1 MFPTAFRDLAKPQV
15 LGIIGAVKTANGI
28 TIPKL
33 AEELN
38 LSYMGVK
45 KHCVKLEDQGYI
57 KSWRIPREG
66 VGRPQKLYTL
76 TAKCDELFPDTGIE
90 VVINVLEGVKEFFGE
105 SSPEKLFFHHYEK
118 QREQWAKSISKGS
131 SLVEKAT
138 RLADLRAKS
147 GCFSRCK
154 YDNEHGFRIEE
165 YHHPMKQLF
174 KLYPN
179 LIKLEV
185 RMMEQLLGSAVSRKE
200 LSLSKGGNLVI
211 YQIGTLA

>member
-28 TIPKL
+28 TIPEL

-45 KHCVKLEDQGYI
+45 KHCVKLEDLGYL
-57 KSWRIPREG
+57 KSWRIPREK

-76 TAKCDELFPDTGIE
+76 TSKCDELFPDTGTD
-90 VVINVLEGVKEFFGE
+90 VLINVLEEVKAFFGE
-105 SSPEKLFFHHYEK
+105 SSPEKLFFYHFE
-118 QREQWAKSISKGS
+118 QRRQKWSKIVNKGT

-138 RLADLRAKS
+138 RLADLRDKA

-154 YDNEHGFRIEE
+154 YDKEYGFRIEE
-165 YHHPMKQLF
+165 YHHPMKPLF

-179 LIKLEV
+179 LIKLEI
-185 RMMEQLLGSAVSRKE
+185 RMMEQLIGSQVTRKE
-200 LSLSKGGNLVI
+200 ISLSKGGNLVV